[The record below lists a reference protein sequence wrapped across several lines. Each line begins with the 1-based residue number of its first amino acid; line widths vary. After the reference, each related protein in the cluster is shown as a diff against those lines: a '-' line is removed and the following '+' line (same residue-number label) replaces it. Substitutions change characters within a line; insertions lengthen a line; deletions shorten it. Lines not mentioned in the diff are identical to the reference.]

1 MELYA
6 LVGKPLAHSFSQKYF
21 REKFSREGIEADY
34 ELWEENSVEE
44 ALKHIAATPE
54 LKGFNITMPYKKA
67 FLPYLDYSDASAELC
82 GNVNCV
88 KVIRENG
95 KTRLKGYNTDFY
107 GFETSLE
114 ESFNLSAIKT
124 AVILGSGG
132 VSQTIA
138 KVLEKHGISYR
149 IASRRTFE
157 DEVHISYAELDA
169 TLSYYRLIINATPLG
184 MHPYEDCIPPIDTSE
199 LQASQC
205 VFDLI
210 YNPSQTLLLQQAA
223 AKHCPT
229 SNGLRMLTLQADK
242 AWTIW
247 RND

>member
-6 LVGKPLAHSFSQKYF
+6 LVGKPLSHSFSQKYF
-21 REKFSREGIEADY
+21 RDKFSQEGIEADY
-34 ELWEENSVEE
+34 ELWEENSVEDAME
-44 ALKHIAATPE
+44 RIAATPE

-67 FLPYLDYSDASAELC
+67 FLPYLDCSDASAELC

-95 KTRLKGYNTDFY
+95 KTLLKGYNTDFH
-107 GFETSLE
+107 GFETSLKE
-114 ESFNLSAIKT
+114 IFNLPSIKT

-132 VSQTIA
+132 VSQTVA

-157 DEVHISYAELDA
+157 DRVHIRYAELDA
-169 TLSYYRLIINATPLG
+169 TLSDYRLIINATPLG
-184 MHPYEDCIPPIDTSE
+184 MHPREDKIPPIDTSK
-199 LQASQC
+199 LQAAQC

-210 YNPSQTLLLQQAA
+210 YNPSQTLFLQQAA
-223 AKHCPT
+223 ARHCST
-229 SNGLRMLTLQADK
+229 SNGLRMLALQADK

>member
-138 KVLEKHGISYR
+138 
-149 IASRRTFE
+149 
-157 DEVHISYAELDA
+157 ELDA
-169 TLSYYRLIINATPLG
+169 TLSDYRLIINATPLG
-184 MHPYEDCIPPIDTSE
+184 MHPYEDRIPPIDTSE

-229 SNGLRMLTLQADK
+229 SNGLCMLTLQADK
-242 AWTIW
+242 AWSIW